1 MRTQLFGRLRA
12 SSMRGALIVG
22 LLSVTPTVQ
31 AEPSPESC
39 ASYSGLPSGDGDRTG
54 MVFVPGGSFA
64 MGSDREH
71 PEERFS
77 HVVRVDDFWIDRYE
91 VTNAQFKEFVKAT
104 GYVTLAERGLDP
116 KTHPNMSE
124 DLTAPG
130 SVLFIQPTKLDRGGD
145 ITQWWQYVKG
155 ANWREP
161 EGPGSSIEGKDNYPV
176 VHLAYEDALAYARWR
191 GRDLPTEAQ
200 WEYAA
205 RGGRESGDD
214 WSEAFDK
221 DGKPIANSWQGIFPV
236 YNTEQDG
243 YAGPAPAGCFAANS
257 YGLYDMIGNVWEWTA
272 DWYVPGHR
280 REAALNPN
288 GPTLLEVGVAA
299 GQAPRKVIKGGSY
312 LCSSNYCARYRAAA
326 RQPQEVDL
334 GAGHIGFRTVLNGPR
349 P

>member
-1 MRTQLFGRLRA
+1 MRTQLFGLLRA

-22 LLSVTPTVQ
+22 LLSVTPTIE
-31 AEPSPESC
+31 AGTSPESC
-39 ASYSGLPSGDGDRTG
+39 KNSSGLPSDEGEKAG

-77 HVVRVDDFWIDRYE
+77 HVVRVDDFWIDRNE

-104 GYVTLAERGLDP
+104 GYVSLAERGLDP
-116 KTHPNMSE
+116 KTHPSMSE

-161 EGPGSSIEGKDNYPV
+161 EGPGSSIEGKDSYPV

-205 RGGRESGDD
+205 RSGRESGDD

-243 YAGPAPAGCFAANS
+243 YAGPAPVGCFAANG